1 MKKSVVMFCLL
12 LSITD
17 NALGNIIIENS
28 WVRAAAPGTK
38 VMAAYMTIVN
48 NSVKPI
54 EMDIEKI
61 ISKGFKKTEVH
72 KSSLNDMMT
81 MEKIDT
87 LIIKPNESLALEPGG
102 LHFML
107 INPEKVPEKNTAVE
121 MLIFF
126 TQGKETEV
134 IRIEA
139 EVRSQKL

>member
-1 MKKSVVMFCLL
+1 MKKSVVMFYLL

-87 LIIKPNESLALEPGG
+87 LIIKPNESLVLEPGG

-139 EVRSQKL
+139 EVRGQKL

>member
-1 MKKSVVMFCLL
+1 MKKSVVMLCLL

-87 LIIKPNESLALEPGG
+87 LIIKPNESLVLEPGG

>member
-12 LSITD
+12 LSITE
-17 NALGNIIIENS
+17 NALGNMIIENS

-87 LIIKPNESLALEPGG
+87 LIIKPNESLVLEPGG

-139 EVRSQKL
+139 EVRGQKL

>member
-1 MKKSVVMFCLL
+1 MKKSVVMLCLL

-126 TQGKETEV
+126 KQGKETEI

>member
-12 LSITD
+12 LSITN
-17 NALGNIIIENS
+17 NALANIIIENS
-28 WVRAAAPGTK
+28 WVRAAPPGTK

-87 LIIKPNESLALEPGG
+87 LIIKPNESLVLEPGG

-107 INPEKVPEKNTAVE
+107 INPETVPEKNTAVE

-126 TQGKETEV
+126 KQGKETEV
-134 IRIEA
+134 VRIEA

>member
-1 MKKSVVMFCLL
+1 MKKSVVMLCLL

-17 NALGNIIIENS
+17 NALGNIIIKNS

-72 KSSLNDMMT
+72 KSSHNDMMT

-87 LIIKPNESLALEPGG
+87 LIIKPNESLVLEPGG

-139 EVRSQKL
+139 EVRGQKL

>member
-17 NALGNIIIENS
+17 DALGNIIIENS

-81 MEKIDT
+81 MEKIDA
-87 LIIKPNESLALEPGG
+87 LIIKPNESLVLEPGG

-126 TQGKETEV
+126 KQGKKTEV

>member
-72 KSSLNDMMT
+72 KSSYNDMMT

-87 LIIKPNESLALEPGG
+87 LIIKPNESLVLEPGG

-139 EVRSQKL
+139 EVRGQKL

>member
-1 MKKSVVMFCLL
+1 
-12 LSITD
+12 
-17 NALGNIIIENS
+17 
-28 WVRAAAPGTK
+28 
-38 VMAAYMTIVN
+38 MAAYMTIVN

-87 LIIKPNESLALEPGG
+87 LIIKPNESLVLEPGG

>member
-17 NALGNIIIENS
+17 NALANIIIENS

-38 VMAAYMTIVN
+38 VMAAYMTIEN

-54 EMDIEKI
+54 EMDIKNI
-61 ISKGFKKTEVH
+61 ISKGFKKTEIH
-72 KSSLNDMMT
+72 KSSLNGMMT
-81 MEKIDT
+81 MEKIDSI
-87 LIIKPNESLALEPGG
+87 IIKPNESLVLEPGG

-107 INPEKVPEKNTAVE
+107 IDPEAVPEQNTAVE

-126 TQGKETEV
+126 KQGKETEV
-134 IRIEA
+134 VRIEA

>member
-1 MKKSVVMFCLL
+1 MKKSVVMLCLL

-72 KSSLNDMMT
+72 KSSHNDMMT

>member
-1 MKKSVVMFCLL
+1 MKKSVVMLCLL

>member
-17 NALGNIIIENS
+17 DALGNIIIENS

-87 LIIKPNESLALEPGG
+87 LIIKPNESLVLEPGG

-139 EVRSQKL
+139 EVRGQKL

>member
-1 MKKSVVMFCLL
+1 MKKSEVMFCLL

-72 KSSLNDMMT
+72 KSSLNGMMT

-87 LIIKPNESLALEPGG
+87 IIIKPNESLVLEPGG

-107 INPEKVPEKNTAVE
+107 INYSLNFNNYLQNIIISLLISYP
-121 MLIFF
+121 IFF
-126 TQGKETEV
+126 LFKIIDE
-134 IRIEA
+134 IN
-139 EVRSQKL
+139 

>member
-1 MKKSVVMFCLL
+1 MFCLL

-17 NALGNIIIENS
+17 DALGNIIIENS

-81 MEKIDT
+81 MEKIDA
-87 LIIKPNESLALEPGG
+87 LIIKPNESLVLEPGG

-126 TQGKETEV
+126 KQGKKTEV

>member
-1 MKKSVVMFCLL
+1 MKKSVVMLCLL

-87 LIIKPNESLALEPGG
+87 LIIKPNESLVLEPGG

-107 INPEKVPEKNTAVE
+107 INPEKVPEKNAAVE

-139 EVRSQKL
+139 EVRGRKL

>member
-81 MEKIDT
+81 MKKIDT
-87 LIIKPNESLALEPGG
+87 IIIKPNESLVLEPGG

-107 INPEKVPEKNTAVE
+107 INPETVPEKNTAVE

-126 TQGKETEV
+126 KNENETEV

>member
-72 KSSLNDMMT
+72 KSSHNDMMT

-87 LIIKPNESLALEPGG
+87 LIIKPNESLVLETGG

-126 TQGKETEV
+126 KQGKETEV

>member
-126 TQGKETEV
+126 KQGKETEV
-134 IRIEA
+134 VRIEA

>member
-1 MKKSVVMFCLL
+1 MKKSLVMLCLL
-12 LSITD
+12 LLMTD
-17 NALGNIIIENS
+17 KALGNIIIENS

-38 VMAAYMTIVN
+38 VMAAYMTIEN

-54 EMDIEKI
+54 EMDIKKI

-72 KSSLNDMMT
+72 KSSLNGMMT

-87 LIIKPNESLALEPGG
+87 IIIKPNESLVLEPGG

-107 INPEKVPEKNTAVE
+107 INPEKVPEQNTAVE

-126 TQGKETEV
+126 KQGKETEV
-134 IRIEA
+134 VRTEA

>member
-1 MKKSVVMFCLL
+1 MKKSVVMLCLL

-72 KSSLNDMMT
+72 KSSHNDMMT

-87 LIIKPNESLALEPGG
+87 LIIKPNESLVLEPGG

-139 EVRSQKL
+139 EVRGQKL

>member
-12 LSITD
+12 LSITE

-87 LIIKPNESLALEPGG
+87 LIIKPNESLVLEPGG

-139 EVRSQKL
+139 EVRGQKL

>member
-28 WVRAAAPGTK
+28 WVRAAPPGTK

-87 LIIKPNESLALEPGG
+87 IIIKPNESLVLEPGG

-126 TQGKETEV
+126 KNENETEV

>member
-17 NALGNIIIENS
+17 NALANIIIENS
-28 WVRAAAPGTK
+28 WVRAAPLGTK
-38 VMAAYMTIVN
+38 VMAAYMTIEN

-54 EMDIEKI
+54 EMDIKNI
-61 ISKGFKKTEVH
+61 ISKGFKKTEIH
-72 KSSLNDMMT
+72 KSSLNGIMT

-87 LIIKPNESLALEPGG
+87 IIIKPNESLVLEPGG

-107 INPEKVPEKNTAVE
+107 IDPEAVPEQNTAVE

-126 TQGKETEV
+126 KQGVETEV

>member
-12 LSITD
+12 LSITN
-17 NALGNIIIENS
+17 NALANIIIENS
-28 WVRAAAPGTK
+28 WVRAAPPGTE
-38 VMAAYMTIVN
+38 VMAAYMTIEN
-48 NSVKPI
+48 NSVQPI
-54 EMDIEKI
+54 EMDIKNI

-72 KSSLNDMMT
+72 KSSLNGMMT

-87 LIIKPNESLALEPGG
+87 IIIKPNESLVLEPGG

-107 INPEKVPEKNTAVE
+107 INPEKVPEQNTAVE

-126 TQGKETEV
+126 KQGKETEV
-134 IRIEA
+134 VRTEA

>member
-17 NALGNIIIENS
+17 DALGNIIIENS

-87 LIIKPNESLALEPGG
+87 LIIKPNESLVLEPGG

-107 INPEKVPEKNTAVE
+107 INPETVPEKNTAVE

-126 TQGKETEV
+126 KNENETEV

>member
-17 NALGNIIIENS
+17 NALANIIIKNS

-38 VMAAYMTIVN
+38 VMAAYMTIEN
-48 NSVKPI
+48 NSVQPI
-54 EMDIEKI
+54 EMDIKNI
-61 ISKGFKKTEVH
+61 ISKGFKKTEIH
-72 KSSLNDMMT
+72 KSSLNGMMT
-81 MEKIDT
+81 MEKIDSI
-87 LIIKPNESLALEPGG
+87 IIKPNESLVLEPGG

-107 INPEKVPEKNTAVE
+107 IDPEAVPEQNTAVE

-126 TQGKETEV
+126 KQGVETEV

>member
-28 WVRAAAPGTK
+28 WVRAAPPGTK

-87 LIIKPNESLALEPGG
+87 LIIKPNESLVLEPGG

-126 TQGKETEV
+126 KNENETEV

>member
-17 NALGNIIIENS
+17 NVLGNIIIENS

-38 VMAAYMTIVN
+38 VMAAYMTIEN

-87 LIIKPNESLALEPGG
+87 IIIKPNESLVLEPGG

-107 INPEKVPEKNTAVE
+107 INPEAVPEKNTAVE

-126 TQGKETEV
+126 KNENETEV

>member
-38 VMAAYMTIVN
+38 VMAAYMTIEN

-81 MEKIDT
+81 MEKIDA
-87 LIIKPNESLALEPGG
+87 LIIKPNESLVLEPGG

-107 INPEKVPEKNTAVE
+107 INPETVPEKNTAVE

-126 TQGKETEV
+126 KNENETEV

>member
-1 MKKSVVMFCLL
+1 MKKSVVMLCLL

-17 NALGNIIIENS
+17 NALGNIMIENS

-38 VMAAYMTIVN
+38 IMAAYMTIVN

-87 LIIKPNESLALEPGG
+87 LIIKPNESLVLEPGG

-139 EVRSQKL
+139 EVRGQKL